1 MFGPDWEEECKSCSF
16 WADNCNEDAWH
27 RQISFAAAERTAL
40 LAPAIISALGNPDL
54 TGRIG
59 NALTSRDQHVNL
71 V

>member
-1 MFGPDWEEECKSCSF
+1 MSGD
-16 WADNCNEDAWH
+16 